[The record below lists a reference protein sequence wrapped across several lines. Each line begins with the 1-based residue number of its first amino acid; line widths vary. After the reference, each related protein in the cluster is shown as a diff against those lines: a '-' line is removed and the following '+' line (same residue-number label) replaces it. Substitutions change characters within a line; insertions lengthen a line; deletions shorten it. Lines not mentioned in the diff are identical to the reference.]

1 MAKSSNQKLKLLY
14 LKDILENESDEKH
27 TLSVNY
33 LKQRLLNYGIS
44 AERKA
49 VYSDIEEL
57 RLYGLD
63 IICERTRS
71 NEYYIGERHFEL
83 AELKM
88 MVDAVQASKFLT
100 EKKSEQ
106 LIKKLYSL
114 CSKHEATQL
123 NRNVINYRR
132 IKNQNEA
139 IYYAVD
145 EIHNAINNDN
155 TISFK
160 YYQYVGNK
168 QREFK
173 KGGEKYY
180 VSPVTLVWDD
190 ENYYLIGYDN
200 EAGYIKHFRV
210 DKITDIAAENI
221 PRIGEEAISK
231 IDLAEYS
238 KKVFSMFAG
247 EEKDVRLEFD
257 GGFCGVIIDR
267 FGSDVMIVPEGDKF
281 CINVKVE
288 ISPQFFGWLTSLS
301 GNVRIS
307 APQDVKDMYKEHLNA
322 VMQGL

>member
-1 MAKSSNQKLKLLY
+1 MAKSSNQKLKLMY

-27 TLSVNY
+27 PLSVNY
-33 LKQRLLNYGIS
+33 LKQRLLDYGIT

-49 VYSDIEEL
+49 IYSDIEEL

-63 IICERTRS
+63 IICERGRS
-71 NEYYIGERHFEL
+71 NEYYVGERYFEL

-88 MVDAVQASKFLT
+88 LVDAVQASKFLT

-106 LIKKLYSL
+106 LIRKLCSL

-132 IKNQNEA
+132 IKNRNEA

-145 EIHNAINNDN
+145 EIHNAINNDK

-168 QREFK
+168 HREFK
-173 KGGEKYY
+173 KDGEKYY

-200 EAGYIKHFRV
+200 DAGHIKHFRV
-210 DKITDIAAENI
+210 DKITDISTENI
-221 PRIGEEAISK
+221 PRIGEDATGK

-247 EEKDVRLEFD
+247 EEKEVRLEFD
-257 GGFCGVIIDR
+257 SSFCGVIIDR
-267 FGSDVMIVPEGDKF
+267 FGSDIMIVPEKDKF
-281 CINVKVE
+281 CVNVKVE

-307 APQDVKDMYKEHLNA
+307 APKEVKDMYIEHLST
-322 VMQGL
+322 VMQG